1 MKKQL
6 YANRCCI
13 NKGKYSQIVF
23 SEGNI
28 LPLEYLNTPYSAMVN
43 FITTI
48 VLNIIVP
55 K

>member
-6 YANRCCI
+6 YASRCCI
-13 NKGKYSQIVF
+13 NKGKYSQIIF

-28 LPLEYLNTPYSAMVN
+28 LPLEYLNTPDSATVN
-43 FITTI
+43 SIDII